1 VYAVELQLHDNWYAG
16 VCNVGYKPTFHD
28 NLEKPTIEVHLLSF
42 DEQIYDQ
49 HVTVKWHQMI
59 RSEKKFSG
67 IEELVGQISK
77 DKEEALAYFEGI
89 QKHKK

>member
-1 VYAVELQLHDNWYAG
+1 
-16 VCNVGYKPTFHD
+16 
-28 NLEKPTIEVHLLSF
+28 
-42 DEQIYDQ
+42 
-49 HVTVKWHQMI
+49 MI

>member
-1 VYAVELQLHDNWYAG
+1 M
-16 VCNVGYKPTFHD
+16 GYKPTFHD